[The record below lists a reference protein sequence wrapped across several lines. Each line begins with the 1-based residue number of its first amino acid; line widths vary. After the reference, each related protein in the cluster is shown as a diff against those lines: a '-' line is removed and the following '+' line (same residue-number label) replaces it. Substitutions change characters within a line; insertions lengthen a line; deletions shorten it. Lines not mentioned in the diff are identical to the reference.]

1 MKVYFIGAGPGAPD
15 LLTLRAVET
24 IGKCPI
30 VLYAGS
36 LIPTEILS
44 HAQKS
49 AEIHDSA
56 SMNLDEIMAILRRG
70 ANEGKDIARLHSGD
84 PALYGATAEQMNIL
98 RDEGIAFETIPGVTA
113 YSAAAAKM
121 NQELTMP
128 NISQTV
134 ILTRTATRASAMPN
148 AETLENFARTG
159 ATLAIHLSITNLA
172 KVVREL
178 LPFYGE
184 DCPVLIAYR
193 ASWADEKY
201 ISGTLLDIR
210 AKVKAE
216 NITRTALIFVGQV
229 LGKQDSAPSH
239 LYDKN
244 HTHILRKSS

>member
-15 LLTLRAVET
+15 LLTLRAAET
-24 IGKCPI
+24 IRKCPI

-44 HAQKS
+44 HAQEG
-49 AEIHDSA
+49 AEIYDSA

-70 ANEGKDIARLHSGD
+70 AKTGKDIARLHSGD

-98 RDEGIAFETIPGVTA
+98 RDEGIDFETIPGVTA

-159 ATLAIHLSITNLA
+159 STLAIHLSITNLA

-184 DCPVLIAYR
+184 TCPVLIAYR

-201 ISGTLLDIR
+201 ILGTLLDIR

-229 LGKQDSAPSH
+229 LGKHDSAPSH

>member
-15 LLTLRAVET
+15 LLTLRAAET
-24 IGKCPI
+24 IRKCPI

-44 HAQKS
+44 HAQES

-56 SMNLDEIMAILRRG
+56 SMNLDEIMEILRRG
-70 ANEGKDIARLHSGD
+70 ARTDKDIARLHSGD

-98 RDEGIAFETIPGVTA
+98 RDEGIDFETIPGVTA

>member
-15 LLTLRAVET
+15 LLTLRAVEA
-24 IGKCPI
+24 IRKCPI

-36 LIPTEILS
+36 LIPVEILS
-44 HAQKS
+44 HAQQG
-49 AEIHDSA
+49 AEIYDSA
-56 SMNLDEIMAILRRG
+56 SMNLDEIIEILRRG
-70 ANEGKDIARLHSGD
+70 ANQGKDIARLHSGD

-178 LPFYGE
+178 TPFYGE
-184 DCPVLIAYR
+184 DCPVMIAYR

-244 HTHILRKSS
+244 HSHILRKSS